1 MAPRGWEPR
10 RFAQPESLAQ
20 LPPPARA
27 RVTPGASLRPTARVV
42 PGAAK
47 RRVVPGS
54 SLGRAPPA
62 PPAKKAKLRQ
72 NGRALYA
79 SRADPNGPTRVEED
93 PDVRAGQARAR
104 RERGALDRALATSNA
119 SEAVAADRVAAAD
132 RAVDA
137 AFGARAHAAGSCRL
151 AATTIAAIATAVDAL
166 AEAEEAEA
174 RPRKKPRARK
184 AAATQ
189 GRGRGRGRGRRR
201 RPRVRAA
208 PRAPPRKRDP
218 LECRGGVFARAF
230 KLPYRH
236 QGAAP

>member
-1 MAPRGWEPR
+1 MMSQSHQAPRNGYDRPGEESPRTRRGRRGGKRRRRDRSSSPPRSCAVPAIEPARGYQPQLPPRGYAMAPRGWEPR

-54 SLGRAPPA
+54 SLGRAPPP
-62 PPAKKAKLRQ
+62 PPAKKAMRQ

-104 RERGALDRALATSNA
+104 RERGAMDRALA
-119 SEAVAADRVAAAD
+119 AARVLGD
-132 RAVDA
+132 SSP
-137 AFGARAHAAGSCRL
+137 G
-151 AATTIAAIATAVDAL
+151 
-166 AEAEEAEA
+166 
-174 RPRKKPRARK
+174 PP
-184 AAATQ
+184 
-189 GRGRGRGRGRRR
+189 GRS
-201 RPRVRAA
+201 
-208 PRAPPRKRDP
+208 
-218 LECRGGVFARAF
+218 
-230 KLPYRH
+230 
-236 QGAAP
+236 